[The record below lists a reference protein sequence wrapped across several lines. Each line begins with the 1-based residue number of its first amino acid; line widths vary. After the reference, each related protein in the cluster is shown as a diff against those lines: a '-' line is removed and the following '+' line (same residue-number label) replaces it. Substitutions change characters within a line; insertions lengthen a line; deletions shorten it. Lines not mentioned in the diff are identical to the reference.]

1 LVHYLRHKMENII
14 FMRYISLKYF
24 CINQPS
30 VFMKTIKVLTALL
43 VLSSVISRYAFA
55 ENHLKEILP
64 GNVNSLK
71 KLFSTN
77 GSTAVFLDNKQLA
90 LGSSKNNKI
99 KIWDVVQNKEIS
111 EFGDS
116 KPVYGM
122 SSSPDGSILVTLQF
136 DGKLRL
142 WDATTGN
149 LSVLLD
155 KGDIEFT
162 NAAFSPDGKL
172 LAAGWADKTVMV
184 FQTGSWK
191 LIKTLTGYDGWI
203 FGLRFSSDGQL
214 LATAEGRGG
223 SSIKVWNVKD
233 WTEICTFK
241 GCQMDV
247 HGLEFSHDNK
257 IIASGSKTLRLW
269 SIKDKKQ
276 LMELPGHDYCLFGIK
291 FSPNGLLLATTD
303 NKGAVRIWDYHKKE
317 CLRTIDLTIESS
329 SIQFSPDGKRM
340 VISSFD
346 NQIEIWGI
354 LE

>member
-1 LVHYLRHKMENII
+1 
-14 FMRYISLKYF
+14 
-24 CINQPS
+24 
-30 VFMKTIKVLTALL
+30 MKTNRPCILILGLILTFSFLAGM
-43 VLSSVISRYAFA
+43 SRYAFV
-55 ENHLKEILP
+55 ENQLKEIIP
-64 GNVNSLK
+64 ENVSRLK

-77 GSTAVFLDNKQLA
+77 GSTAVFLDNKRLA
-90 LGSSKNNKI
+90 LGSSQNNKI
-99 KIWDVVQNKEIS
+99 EIWDVIQNKKIS
-111 EFGDS
+111 EFGVN

-122 SSSPDGSILVTLQF
+122 KSSPDSSILVTLQF

-142 WDATTGN
+142 WDVKNGSV
-149 LSVLLD
+149 SVLLD
-155 KGDIEFT
+155 KGDIVFT

-172 LAAGWADKTVMV
+172 LATGWADKTIMI

-191 LIKTLTGYDGWI
+191 RIKTLTGYDGWI

-214 LATAEGRGG
+214 LATAEGKGG

-257 IIASGSKTLRLW
+257 MIASGSKTLRLW
-269 SIKDKKQ
+269 SIEDKKQ
-276 LMELPGHDYCLFGIK
+276 LMELPGHDYCLYGIK

-303 NKGAVRIWDYHKKE
+303 NKGTVRIWDYHKKE
-317 CLRTIDLTIESS
+317 CIRTIDLSIESS
-329 SIQFSPDGKRM
+329 GIQFSPDGKRM

-354 LE
+354 KAELDGF